1 MRDPLITAPNRAVT
15 AAIWNPWR
23 TPQHAGRAQA
33 AAGRPGPLA
42 RRLGQHGAIVGRLK
56 ADGRATGGGTVMAAN
71 ADDRRRLRQAGAG
84 QAGSGQAWGLTFSSE
99 PLT

>member
-1 MRDPLITAPNRAVT
+1 
-15 AAIWNPWR
+15 
-23 TPQHAGRAQA
+23 
-33 AAGRPGPLA
+33 
-42 RRLGQHGAIVGRLK
+42 
-56 ADGRATGGGTVMAAN
+56 MAAN